1 MQADIQTTSRRESI
15 GQNGNAGEGSGLG
28 RWRPSREPSAALT
41 ELAMAVSNEGLELI
55 RQLEG
60 CRLVAYPDPGSGGEP
75 WTVGYG
81 HTGPEVTPGLV
92 ISLGQAEA
100 WLLVDVAEAERSVD
114 LLLAG
119 VGLNRWQQEAL
130 VSFCFNVGAG
140 ALADSSLRRRLLA
153 GEDPAV
159 VLPEE
164 LPRWVKGANGPLA
177 GLIRRRQLE
186 LAHSRRGEDDGASEK
201 AAPIELLAAVRFHQE
216 LEHQV
221 TAWQELQ
228 ASLSA
233 AQLEAFARRFRQD
246 VQNEGPPMPVPL
258 PPLTAT
264 TAIEL
269 PVPYYAQN
277 DSSTGQGPRMCFSS
291 SCAMAAE
298 FLRPGCLTSGPGQPD
313 DRYLAIVQRHGDTT
327 DAQAQIQALAEL
339 GITARLRTDG
349 RMEDLITQLQRRIP
363 VPVGWLHKGPV
374 QAPSGGGHWSVV
386 VGWDP
391 QRQVLRIHDPNGEA
405 DLTAGGYV
413 SDIGGKGQLYSRRNW
428 GRRWMVE
435 GDGSGWWLELSL

>member
-1 MQADIQTTSRRESI
+1 MALDIEPGEEGAGEIQTSSRRESI

-41 ELAMAVSNEGLELI
+41 GLAMAVSNEGLELI

-92 ISLGQAEA
+92 ISQGQAEA
-100 WLLVDVAEAERSVD
+100 WLLVDVAEAERTVD
-114 LLLAG
+114 QLVASG
-119 VGLNRWQQEAL
+119 GLSSWQREAL

-140 ALADSSLRRRLLA
+140 ALADSSLRRRLQA
-153 GEDPAV
+153 GEAAQV
-159 VLPEE
+159 VLSEE
-164 LPRWVKGANGPLA
+164 LPRWVKGANGPLP
-177 GLIRRRQLE
+177 GLVSRRQLE
-186 LAHSRRGEDDGASEK
+186 LAHSRRG
-201 AAPIELLAAVRFHQE
+201 
-216 LEHQV
+216 
-221 TAWQELQ
+221 
-228 ASLSA
+228 SA
-233 AQLEAFARRFRQD
+233 
-246 VQNEGPPMPVPL
+246 
-258 PPLTAT
+258 
-264 TAIEL
+264 AIEL

-298 FLRPGCLTSGPGQPD
+298 FLRPGCLGDGPGQPD

-327 DAQAQIQALAEL
+327 DAQAQIQALAVL

-363 VPVGWLHKGPV
+363 VPVGWLHM
-374 QAPSGGGHWSVV
+374 
-386 VGWDP
+386 VGWEP

-435 GDGSGWWLELSL
+435 GDGSGWWLELSV

>member
-1 MQADIQTTSRRESI
+1 MALDIEPGEEGAGEIQTSGRRESI
-15 GQNGNAGEGSGLG
+15 GQKGNAGEGSGLG

-92 ISLGQAEA
+92 ISQGQAEA
-100 WLLVDVAEAERSVD
+100 WLLVDVAEAERAVD
-114 LLLAG
+114 QLVASG
-119 VGLNRWQQEAL
+119 GLSSWQREAL

-140 ALADSSLRRRLLA
+140 ALADSSLRRRLQA
-153 GEDPAV
+153 GEAAQV
-159 VLPEE
+159 VLSEE
-164 LPRWVKGANGPLA
+164 LPRWVKGANGPLP
-177 GLIRRRQLE
+177 GLVSRRQLE
-186 LAHSRRGEDDGASEK
+186 LAHSRRG
-201 AAPIELLAAVRFHQE
+201 
-216 LEHQV
+216 
-221 TAWQELQ
+221 
-228 ASLSA
+228 SA
-233 AQLEAFARRFRQD
+233 
-246 VQNEGPPMPVPL
+246 
-258 PPLTAT
+258 
-264 TAIEL
+264 AIEL

-298 FLRPGCLTSGPGQPD
+298 FLRPGCLSGAAGQPD

-327 DAQAQIQALAEL
+327 DAQAQIQALAVL

-363 VPVGWLHKGPV
+363 VPVGWLRKGPV

-391 QRQVLRIHDPNGEA
+391 QRQVLRIHDPNGIA

-413 SDIGGKGQLYSRRNW
+413 SDIGGKGQLCSRQNW
-428 GRRWMVE
+428 GPRWMVE
-435 GDGSGWWLELSL
+435 GDGSGWWLELSV

>member
-1 MQADIQTTSRRESI
+1 
-15 GQNGNAGEGSGLG
+15 
-28 RWRPSREPSAALT
+28 
-41 ELAMAVSNEGLELI
+41 MAVSNEGLELI

-92 ISLGQAEA
+92 ISEGQAEA

-114 LLLAG
+114 QLLAG
-119 VGLNRWQQEAL
+119 VGLNGWQREAL

-140 ALADSSLRRRLLA
+140 ALETSTLRRRLLA
-153 GEDPAV
+153 GEAAQV

-164 LPRWVKGANGPLA
+164 LPRWVKSTGGLPLA

-186 LAHSRRGEDDGASEK
+186 LAHSRRG
-201 AAPIELLAAVRFHQE
+201 
-216 LEHQV
+216 
-221 TAWQELQ
+221 
-228 ASLSA
+228 SA
-233 AQLEAFARRFRQD
+233 
-246 VQNEGPPMPVPL
+246 
-258 PPLTAT
+258 
-264 TAIEL
+264 AIEL
-269 PVPYYAQN
+269 TVPYYAQN

-298 FLRPGCLTSGPGQPD
+298 FLRPGCLSGAAGQPD

-349 RMEDLITQLQRRIP
+349 RIEDLIAHLLWRP
-363 VPVGWLHKGPV
+363 LEC
-374 QAPSGGGHWSVV
+374 GGRLGSAAA
-386 VGWDP
+386 GAADP
-391 QRQVLRIHDPNGEA
+391 
-405 DLTAGGYV
+405 
-413 SDIGGKGQLYSRRNW
+413 
-428 GRRWMVE
+428 
-435 GDGSGWWLELSL
+435 